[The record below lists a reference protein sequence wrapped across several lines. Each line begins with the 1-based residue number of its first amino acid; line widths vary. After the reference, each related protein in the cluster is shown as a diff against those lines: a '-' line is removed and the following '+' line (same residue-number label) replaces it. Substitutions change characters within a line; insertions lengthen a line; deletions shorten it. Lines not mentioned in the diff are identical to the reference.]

1 MLTSTVCHGRWD
13 ESAALALLVGAFGRD
28 IKNAIL
34 VKM

>member
-1 MLTSTVCHGRWD
+1 MACHGRWD
-13 ESAALALLVGAFGRD
+13 EAAALALLVGAFSRD